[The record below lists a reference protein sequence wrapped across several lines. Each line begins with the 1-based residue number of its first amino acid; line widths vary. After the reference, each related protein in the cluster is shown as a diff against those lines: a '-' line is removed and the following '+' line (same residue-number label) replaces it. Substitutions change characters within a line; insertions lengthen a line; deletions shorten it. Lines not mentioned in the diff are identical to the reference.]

1 MSPSEYA
8 EFRCALDSVSGQVA
22 VPSFPTKQR
31 AWFVLRMTQ
40 CVCSG
45 PGPKCFIALTTLDVD
60 MRCRVTFLRQ
70 TGYDL
75 GGSFYSLLEIE
86 HCIVRRNLHRP
97 DSVAALA
104 FLPSVPPQNVKGKL
118 PAGGAAVV
126 FTEDECLEDVLDEA
140 DDTLVVQHSPTAVDQ
155 ADGFES
161 ASVPQDKPPIITAR
175 TLTKKILQQQHTWLL
190 HQTFRHFPELDLRNN
205 LKFDGFAGVE
215 PDPLITLCLN
225 TGSRSCLPFVPVLT
239 LQSCDQQLAYCA
251 SKFLQHTVTVS
262 PLRGEVRLPQCMQWY
277 RHDFGDGTVVS
288 LLRFAIRCM
297 RAGRKR
303 ARLVHAVELLDLHA
317 AAASTSSG
325 AAKASVKWHKY
336 SWDMLPALL
345 ELSIPQDV
353 GVEAGSHKK

>member
-190 HQTFRHFPELDLRNN
+190 HQTFVR
-205 LKFDGFAGVE
+205 
-215 PDPLITLCLN
+215 CLEIVFLN
-225 TGSRSCLPFVPVLT
+225 VVRFTSCICEMVI
-239 LQSCDQQLAYCA
+239 
-251 SKFLQHTVTVS
+251 
-262 PLRGEVRLPQCMQWY
+262 
-277 RHDFGDGTVVS
+277 S
-288 LLRFAIRCM
+288 LLCHNGLCSDIFPNLICAI
-297 RAGRKR
+297 
-303 ARLVHAVELLDLHA
+303 
-317 AAASTSSG
+317 T
-325 AAKASVKWHKY
+325 
-336 SWDMLPALL
+336 
-345 ELSIPQDV
+345 
-353 GVEAGSHKK
+353 